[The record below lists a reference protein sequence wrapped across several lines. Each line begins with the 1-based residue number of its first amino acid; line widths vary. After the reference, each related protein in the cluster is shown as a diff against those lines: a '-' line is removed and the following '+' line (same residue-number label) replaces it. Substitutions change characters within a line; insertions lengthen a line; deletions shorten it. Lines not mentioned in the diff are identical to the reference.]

1 MQVLPRILPINE
13 LKNTANISK
22 ICKESE
28 TPIVITKNGYSDM
41 VLMSVELYEQTI
53 AKMQA
58 AILINEALND
68 PERNKEKV
76 ELDSSGRTVNVM
88 TAGYYNVNIKDIDK
102 ITDCKYMFWYNDHL
116 ESVPYFNTCKVT
128 NMENMFSNC
137 RNLNSVEMLDTSRVN
152 NMYNMFYGS
161 DYLNHETIQ
170 RWSTVYDFEN
180 NKMKEK

>member
-22 ICKESE
+22 ICKESK

-68 PERNKEKV
+68 PERNKDKV
-76 ELDSSGRTVNVM
+76 ELNSF
-88 TAGYYNVNIKDIDK
+88 IKGI
-102 ITDCKYMFWYNDHL
+102 N
-116 ESVPYFNTCKVT
+116 
-128 NMENMFSNC
+128 
-137 RNLNSVEMLDTSRVN
+137 
-152 NMYNMFYGS
+152 
-161 DYLNHETIQ
+161 
-170 RWSTVYDFEN
+170 
-180 NKMKEK
+180 